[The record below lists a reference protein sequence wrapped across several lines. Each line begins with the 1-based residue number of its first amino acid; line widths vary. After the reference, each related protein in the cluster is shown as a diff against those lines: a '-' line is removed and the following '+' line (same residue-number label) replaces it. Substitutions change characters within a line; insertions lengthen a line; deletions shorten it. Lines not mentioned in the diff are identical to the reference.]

1 MPSQENRLLSITRR
15 RMRKKAIITETVPG
29 DEISFLM
36 AFCSTFPFLFF
47 IIFETKTVSNN
58 NRDGVFRLLREELAW
73 TTIDGSKDHILL
85 FFVAQ
90 EREYFIVY

>member
-1 MPSQENRLLSITRR
+1 
-15 RMRKKAIITETVPG
+15 MRKKAIITETVPG

-36 AFCSTFPFLFF
+36 AFCSTFLFLLF

-58 NRDGVFRLLREELAW
+58 NRDGVFRSRREELAS

-85 FFVAQ
+85 LFCGTRKGKFSSFVDSSNDWH
-90 EREYFIVY
+90 VYLP